1 MNSSEKDIIRGEKSS
16 VAPLIW
22 MIIIGV
28 IILICSFSG
37 LFGGTTYFD
46 NKGNEIGFTPHIFPI
61 VLGFILI
68 AFGVLLWIYIKT
80 SCIIITNV
88 RVFCSVFGIAMVIP
102 VNSITSIGTIPL
114 CGAIVVGSS
123 SAKLILF
130 FIRNSKYVFSELS
143 KLILNNEIRDKE
155 ISNTNNGEK

>member
-1 MNSSEKDIIRGEKSS
+1 MNSNEKDIIRGEKSS
-16 VAPLIW
+16 VTPSIW
-22 MIIIGV
+22 IMIIGV

-68 AFGVLLWIYIKT
+68 AFGVLLCIYIKT
-80 SCIIITNV
+80 SCVIITNV
-88 RVFCSVFGIAMVIP
+88 RVFCSVFGITMVIP
-102 VNSITSIGTIPL
+102 VTSITSIGTIPMY
-114 CGAIVVGSS
+114 GAIVVGSS

-130 FIRNSKYVFSELS
+130 FVRNSKYVFSELS
-143 KLILNNEIRDKE
+143 KLIANNDIINKD
-155 ISNTNNGEK
+155 ISNGSKQ